1 LQLIITLY
9 YQLKFYENT
18 LSSSKLKKAL
28 IVRQLAKAIEES
40 SISEVQEISYVSLAG
55 NEPPWYRSDLQAQ
68 VGQTYTLLA
77 AGKIQWSSRDPSL
90 YGGPGFHLW
99 SRVPGG
105 QINNVVRNTGTFV
118 ADRTGSLEL
127 GIYFG
132 TWANAQGDLQTE
144 SGNYRALSGSLEVI
158 VILWKDNV
166 INGLKKLTTACNST
180 LLSEALAQSQCP
192 VITPLGWEYLK
203 DTGISDIYSSNVQ
216 DNNKCIS
223 LNAKDDQGI
232 LRKPIEF
239 NVFPSTQLQ
248 WDWKLLEHPSQN
260 KEDEA
265 RYHDYISV
273 AAEFDNGRDL
283 TWIWSSQLDVDHYF
297 DCPIKSWSDRETHYV
312 IRKGTE
318 QKNEW
323 LRESRNLYTDV
334 GKSMK
339 FTPHRVTAIW
349 LIGVATFQHASARAE
364 FSNIKLINEN
374 ETIQV
379 L

>member
-1 LQLIITLY
+1 M
-9 YQLKFYENT
+9 
-18 LSSSKLKKAL
+18 
-28 IVRQLAKAIEES
+28 VRQLVNKIKES
-40 SISEVQEISYVSLAG
+40 SISEIHEISYHSLAG
-55 NEPPWYRSDLQAQ
+55 NEPPWQRSDTHIRA
-68 VGQTYTLLA
+68 GETYTLIA

-118 ADRTGSLEL
+118 ADRTGTLEL

-132 TWANAQGDLQTE
+132 TWANTE
-144 SGNYRALSGSLEVI
+144 GELRTEYSNYTSLNGSLEVI
-158 VILWKDNV
+158 VIVWKDNAM
-166 INGLKKLTTACNST
+166 NGLKKLTTVNNST
-180 LLSEALAQSQCP
+180 LLNEAFVQLQYP
-192 VITPLGWEYLK
+192 IITPIGWEYLK
-203 DTGISDIYSSNVQ
+203 DTGVSDIYSSNSQ
-216 DNNKCIS
+216 NNNKSIILS
-223 LNAKDDQGI
+223 ATDDQGI
-232 LRKPIEF
+232 LRKPIDF
-239 NVFPSTQLQ
+239 DVSPSTQLQ

-283 TWIWSSQLDVDHYF
+283 TWIWSSQLNIDHYF
-297 DCPIKSWSDRETHYV
+297 DCPIKAWSDRETHYV
-312 IRKGTE
+312 IRKGIE
-318 QKNEW
+318 QKKDW
-323 LRESRNLYTDV
+323 LHESRNLYTDV
-334 GKSMK
+334 RKSMQ
-339 FTPHRVTAIW
+339 FTPNKVTAIW

-364 FSNIKLINEN
+364 FSNIKLSDEN